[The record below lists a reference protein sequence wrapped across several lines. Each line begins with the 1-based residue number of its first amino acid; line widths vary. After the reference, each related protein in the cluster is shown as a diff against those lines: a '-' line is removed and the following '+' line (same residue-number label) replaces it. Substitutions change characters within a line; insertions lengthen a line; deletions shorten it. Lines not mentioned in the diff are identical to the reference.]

1 MPKKQYHSH
10 GPQDFAEFITPEKA
24 YEFDCSLNTPP
35 AFSLKEYKHAAHSHQ
50 RCCICGASA
59 WKMAMQGLCFSCTT
73 GESDASED
81 YELIQL

>member
-50 RCCICGASA
+50 RCCVCGAPA
-59 WKMAMQGLCFSCTT
+59 WTGKWLCKIYVSLVLL
-73 GESDASED
+73 ESQTHLRIMS
-81 YELIQL
+81 